1 MRKQGTRQIQKRRTI
16 GLWIFIMAVFIAE
29 LLVYTWSRL
38 QCIQIGYEISAETE
52 KHGQQIAVQKNLKVE
67 LARLKSPKRIAKLA
81 QEYLGL
87 VPPSPE
93 QIISIP

>member
-1 MRKQGTRQIQKRRTI
+1 
-16 GLWIFIMAVFIAE
+16 MAVFIAE

-52 KHGQQIAVQKNLKVE
+52 KHGEWIAVQKNLKIE

-81 QEYLGL
+81 QAYLGL
-87 VPPSPE
+87 VPPSTE
-93 QIISIP
+93 QIITIP

>member
-1 MRKQGTRQIQKRRTI
+1 METI
-16 GLWIFIMAVFIAE
+16 GLVYGE

-38 QCIQIGYEISAETE
+38 QCIQVGYEISAETE
-52 KHGQQIAVQKNLKVE
+52 KHAERIAVQKNLRIE
-67 LARLKSPKRIAKLA
+67 LARLRSPKRIAKIA